1 MSGRADQPDRP
12 QNEQR
17 TRRGRER
24 HERRGRQA
32 ERQGRRL
39 SGRSRRPVGSRRL
52 GNAGRSLLSV
62 SGIALLTATKAADAA
77 TTAVGLVYVPGVYE
91 ANTVAAL
98 LLHRMGVVTGL
109 LVTSVAVIVVIALV
123 TEVASITVCARRA
136 DAHLASVVRL
146 VGYGVP
152 STLFAA
158 VSMYNVS
165 KLLAG
170 IEAAQ
175 LF

>member
-1 MSGRADQPDRP
+1 M
-12 QNEQR
+12 
-17 TRRGRER
+17 
-24 HERRGRQA
+24 
-32 ERQGRRL
+32 
-39 SGRSRRPVGSRRL
+39 
-52 GNAGRSLLSV
+52 